1 MDAKDINELK
11 EAKDLIEKFKKL
23 QAQKENPTREGMIKA
38 LSEAQQVAG
47 NEIVEV
53 EHMQG
58 DVIPMLW
65 SDFPDADL
73 YRKLTQYQQGI
84 YNHCLKKFGQEVVDK
99 LMDQK

>member
-11 EAKDLIEKFKKL
+11 EAKDIIEKFKKL

>member
-11 EAKDLIEKFKKL
+11 EAKDIIDKFKKL
-23 QAQKENPTREGMIKA
+23 QAQKDNPTREGMIKA

-65 SDFPDADL
+65 SDFSDADL

-99 LMDQK
+99 LLNQK

>member
-11 EAKDLIEKFKKL
+11 EAKDLFEKYQKL
-23 QAQKENPTREGMIKA
+23 QAQKDNPTREGMIKA

-53 EHMQG
+53 EHIQG
-58 DVIPMLW
+58 DVIPMPW
-65 SDFPDADL
+65 IIFSDEYL
-73 YRKLTQYQQGI
+73 YLKLSQYQQGI

-99 LMDQK
+99 LLNQK

>member
-11 EAKDLIEKFKKL
+11 EAKDIIDKFKKL

-99 LMDQK
+99 LLNQK